1 MSNNTL
7 KKKSPITLRSK
18 SSLNSKLSSKK
29 RCVFSCKRDFF
40 FFSIFRLLGSDFYVS
55 FPISTVIER
64 ADFSHDP
71 LKSIS
76 EEFGGIAA
84 SGISI

>member
-7 KKKSPITLRSK
+7 KKKSPFTLRSK
-18 SSLNSKLSSKK
+18 SSLISKLSSKK
-29 RCVFSCKRDFF
+29 SASFLVRENFF
-40 FFSIFRLLGSDFYVS
+40 FPFQYLGSDFYAS